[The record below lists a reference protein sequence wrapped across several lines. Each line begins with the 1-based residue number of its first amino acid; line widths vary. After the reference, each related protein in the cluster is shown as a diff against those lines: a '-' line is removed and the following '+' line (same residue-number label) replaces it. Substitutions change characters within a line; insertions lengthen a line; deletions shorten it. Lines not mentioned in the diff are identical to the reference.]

1 MTWCMIMY
9 DNVWT
14 VTFVNR
20 ILADQHFRLQFSL
33 HLMHQSF
40 PPALPPFHL
49 LPQGTGIFW
58 ALDGKFPW
66 GGDFWAVKSPGV
78 GTKKENKCP
87 VPRQLCN
94 IFIDRTVDVR
104 FFVLINVFLCNGAR
118 ILTILTTNRRH
129 APVYGF
135 STDIKLL
142 TLKLIERC
150 NVICYE

>member
-1 MTWCMIMY
+1 MNRYICKQNPCWTTFSFTIFITF
-9 DNVWT
+9 NVS
-14 VTFVNR
+14 VNSTC
-20 ILADQHFRLQFSL
+20 AQ
-33 HLMHQSF
+33 
-40 PPALPPFHL
+40 PPPLPGWP
-49 LPQGTGIFW
+49 PGIGIFW

-87 VPRQLCN
+87 VPRQHCN

-150 NVICYE
+150 KVICYE